1 VQDFDTF
8 NEQVASKPLDFATAA
23 GGLSTYLGSRHVE
36 FNRRTGAADPS
47 VVAR

>member
-1 VQDFDTF
+1 MQEFGTL
-8 NEQVASKPLDFATAA
+8 NEQVVSKMLDFATAA